1 MENAEIYYF
10 TGTGNTLLV
19 VRELAAALSARG
31 VAVRTLPL
39 EEADPRA
46 VRPPEALGVAFP
58 VAAQSTFPLVWRFIE
73 GLPPGE
79 GRGAFM
85 ADTLAGFSGGIV
97 GPLKRTLAKKGY
109 RPLGAAEI
117 VMPSNFFPGRRD
129 PAKEAETVRAGL
141 LAARRFAESLCGE
154 KARWGRVP
162 FVSDLVC
169 RFSRSALL
177 WKGLRR
183 FFPLAVDPAR
193 CTRCGLCARICPV
206 GNIALKDLPVFAG
219 RCELCLRCRSFCPS
233 AAISVPGK
241 RSEAYRAVEL
251 KEILGDEDGDLAPVS

>member
-10 TGTGNTLLV
+10 SGTGNTLLI
-19 VRELAAALSARG
+19 VRELAAALSERG
-31 VAVRTLPL
+31 VAVRIFPL
-39 EEADPRA
+39 EKADPRA
-46 VRPPEALGVAFP
+46 MRLSGALGLAFP
-58 VAAQSTFPLVWRFIE
+58 VAAQSTFPFVWRFIE

-79 GRGAFM
+79 GRGVFM

-97 GPLKRTLAKKGY
+97 GPLRRTLAQKGY

-129 PAKEAETVRAGL
+129 PAKEAAAIRAGR
-141 LAARRFAESLCGE
+141 LAARRFAESLGAG
-154 KARWGRVP
+154 KGRWGRVP
-162 FVSDLVC
+162 LVSDLVC

-193 CTRCGLCARICPV
+193 CTRCGLCARLCPV

-219 RCELCLRCRSFCPS
+219 RCELCLRCRSFCPAS
-233 AAISVPGK
+233 AIAVPGK

-251 KEILGDEDGDLAPVS
+251 KEILGGEDGDLAPVS